1 VRILLITLTTSL
13 GEIAHAIPAVHDIR
27 RAQPDA
33 RIDWVV
39 EPAHAPLVRRVEG
52 VAEAIACPQQ
62 RWKQHWW
69 SGATRKEVAA
79 LRTRLGAEPYDA
91 ILDLQG
97 AARSV
102 FVSRMARGLR
112 FAPAHATEGREHEP
126 LAGWLVD
133 HPLRVPPRL
142 HEVDRARALV
152 AGMLRVAPQGPPRFG
167 LKAASPMERGDR
179 PTVVFAHGSGRDAE
193 LWPVALWQQLGK
205 RILGAG
211 WRVALPQVDE
221 AEQTRAEIIASVL
234 QTTKMMQVEVWPAQ
248 PVDRVIDRL
257 AATQGVIGT
266 AGGLTQ
272 VAMAMGLPQVQIHNG
287 ANAWRTGPVNGAA
300 RQLAVEGRPVP
311 ALDAVWSAWQQ
322 VSDGVV

>member
-1 VRILLITLTTSL
+1 VKILLITLTSSL
-13 GEIAHAIPAVHDIR
+13 GEIAHAIPAVHDIL
-27 RAQPDA
+27 RARPDA
-33 RIDWVV
+33 RVDWVV
-39 EPAHAPLVRRVEG
+39 EPPHVPLVRRIAG
-52 VAEAIACPQQ
+52 VADAIACPQQ

-69 SGATRKEVAA
+69 SAATRKEVAA
-79 LRTRLGAEPYDA
+79 LRARLGAEPYDA

-133 HPLRVPPRL
+133 HALRLPPKL
-142 HEVDRARALV
+142 HAVDRARALV
-152 AGMLRVAPQGPPRFG
+152 GGMLRVAPQGPPQFG
-167 LKAASPMERGDR
+167 LQAAHPLERAEK

-205 RILGAG
+205 RVIEAG
-211 WRVALPQVDE
+211 WRIALPHVDE
-221 AEQTRAEIIASVL
+221 AEQTRAEIIASTL
-234 QTTKMMQVEVWPAQ
+234 QTTKLPQVEVWPAQ
-248 PVDRVIDRL
+248 PVDRVLDRL

-266 AGGLTQ
+266 AGGLAQ

-287 ANAWRTGPVNGAA
+287 TDAWRTGPVNGTA
-300 RQLAVEGRPVP
+300 RQVAVEGRPVP
-311 ALDAVWSAWQQ
+311 GLDAVWSAWRQ
-322 VSDGVV
+322 VSDGIV